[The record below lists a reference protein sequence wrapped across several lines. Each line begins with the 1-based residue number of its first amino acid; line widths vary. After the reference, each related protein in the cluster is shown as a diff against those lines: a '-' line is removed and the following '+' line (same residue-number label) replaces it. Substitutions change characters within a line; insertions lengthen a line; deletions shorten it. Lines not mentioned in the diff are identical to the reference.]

1 MSTLQIR
8 QTLSK
13 LNSGLS
19 HRKNYY
25 IFFTPFGIAQAS
37 LALRSLIAKI
47 NPWQIIEGVNIK
59 GAWNSDINFNKKFFK
74 LENIFRKINSDL
86 FFFKKRI

>member
-1 MSTLQIR
+1 MIVIGNY
-8 QTLSK
+8 K
-13 LNSGLS
+13 
-19 HRKNYY
+19 KN
-25 IFFTPFGIAQAS
+25 I
-37 LALRSLIAKI
+37 IAKI

-86 FFFKKRI
+86 FFSKKEYKINEINKAIEDFKNGKVIRPLINMK